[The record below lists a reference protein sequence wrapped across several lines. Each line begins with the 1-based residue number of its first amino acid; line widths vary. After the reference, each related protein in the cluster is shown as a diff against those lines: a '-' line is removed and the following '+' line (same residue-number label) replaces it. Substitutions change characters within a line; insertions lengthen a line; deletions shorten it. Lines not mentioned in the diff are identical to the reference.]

1 VNKKGPSAR
10 FRRVEAPVLWNSWGK
25 TGFVRKKSGLVLNN
39 RRLFNDVLRIGSL
52 WHETVFLAEK
62 QKITKRTHL
71 NSITGVRFER
81 KQK

>member
-1 VNKKGPSAR
+1 M
-10 FRRVEAPVLWNSWGK
+10 
-25 TGFVRKKSGLVLNN
+25 GFLRKNAGLVFNSI
-39 RRLFNDVLRIGSL
+39 RLFNDVIGIGSL